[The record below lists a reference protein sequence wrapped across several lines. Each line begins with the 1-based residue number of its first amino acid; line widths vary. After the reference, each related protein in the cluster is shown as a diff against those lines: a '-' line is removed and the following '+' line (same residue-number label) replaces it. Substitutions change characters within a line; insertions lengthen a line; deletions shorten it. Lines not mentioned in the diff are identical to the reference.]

1 MGIIMK
7 KNKNNFEFIKNK
19 FESEAPEA
27 PASLSENEIKNK
39 IEGKEAHKII
49 KIKKRFPIKAVAS
62 CAACFVLVFALLTS
76 GILKTGTGSAEPNE
90 IQSFKSYD
98 EIEGY
103 VSKINRISLFSYGN
117 LYGNLKGDNLI
128 AEESPSSDGGSSS
141 SHAETY
147 RQVENVDEADIIKT
161 DGEYIYYAYNS
172 SVYIYRAN
180 GDEPYQTGVI
190 DIDDNGYISEMYL
203 ADGIL
208 TVIYDDYTYS
218 QEEDFI
224 QGSTVAQSF
233 DVSAAES
240 PREISSYNQSG
251 YYSSSRMIDGRIYLI
266 TGCYLYDSSQVI
278 PSISE
283 NSKTSPIPCT
293 DIYYTGRPS
302 TASYTVVSAFNP
314 ETGEKTASAKAFFG
328 GADEV
333 YCNESNLYITSFE
346 SASNDIAALYRADS
360 LSFINNGKTHII
372 KIALGENELKITAKG
387 EVSGTVNNQFSLDE
401 YDGYLRI
408 AVTDYSDDSGESE
421 SAVYILDENLEEMG
435 SITGIAQGE
444 HIEAV
449 RFAKETAYVIT
460 YEQTDPLFVI
470 DLSNPKEPK
479 MLGSVEITGFSSMLI
494 PLENGRIL
502 GIGFETEQGEYGEVR
517 SGIKLVLFDASSPAE
532 PKIISTQV
540 LDGFDSE
547 AQYTHKAIA
556 VNNEKGYYAIPVN
569 FYDSQNQKTGVAAF
583 TVENDEI
590 KITNTFINNAA
601 QSYSYTQ
608 RCTFAGDYVY
618 SIALSNAPQIFA
630 YHYE

>member
-7 KNKNNFEFIKNK
+7 KNKDNFKFIKNK

-76 GILKTGTGSAEPNE
+76 GILKTGTNSAEPNE

-103 VSKINRISLFSYGN
+103 VSKINRVSLFSYGN
-117 LYGNLKGDNLI
+117 LKGDNMI
-128 AEESPSSDGGSSS
+128 TEESASSDGVSSS

-233 DVSAAES
+233 DVSAAEN

-283 NSKTSPIPCT
+283 NSKASPIPCT

-372 KIALGENELKITAKG
+372 KIALGEKELKITAKG

-421 SAVYILDENLEEMG
+421 SAVYILDENLEETG
-435 SITGIAQGE
+435 SITGIAKGE

-460 YEQTDPLFVI
+460 YKQTDPLFVI